1 MKILTL
7 SIVLSISLMSTFS
20 QVKKPCFSIPQAVS
34 INELD
39 NIQISNDCMITS
51 FSFQLF
57 NRWGELMRETNKM
70 TNPLIFSTNEPGLT
84 KTKKKKKKKNSV
96 AALNKPIVQGIY
108 FFIITYA
115 LPGKNEP
122 EKQTGNITF
131 Y

>member
-1 MKILTL
+1 MKSFTLSLALSLLTL
-7 SIVLSISLMSTFS
+7 NTFS
-20 QVKKPCFSIPQAVS
+20 QVKKPCFSIPQTVS

-39 NIQISNDCMITS
+39 NIQINSDCMITS

-96 AALNKPIVQGIY
+96 AALNKPIVQGVY
-108 FFIITYA
+108 FFIITYT

>member
-1 MKILTL
+1 MKIFTL

-20 QVKKPCFSIPQAVS
+20 QVNKPCFSIPQTVS

-39 NIQISNDCMITS
+39 NIQINNDCMITS

-57 NRWGELMRETNKM
+57 NRWGELMRETNKI
-70 TNPLIFSTNEPGLT
+70 TNPLIFSTNEPELT

-96 AALNKPIVQGIY
+96 AALDKPIVQGVY
-108 FFIITYA
+108 FFIVTYT